1 MKLPQLG
8 AHQGSGPSSS
18 KYPAVG
24 AIGVQGRQTHDDLS
38 CLLHR
43 AVTSMSVKI
52 SRGVAGSRRAA
63 LSAITAAFAK
73 ELAPQGIKVN
83 APRSR
88 CFSDT

>member
-1 MKLPQLG
+1 
-8 AHQGSGPSSS
+8 
-18 KYPAVG
+18 
-24 AIGVQGRQTHDDLS
+24 
-38 CLLHR
+38 
-43 AVTSMSVKI
+43 MSVKI